1 VRGPFH
7 SYKQVSL
14 TMGTGDILF
23 NTSILVGYGSIG
35 IKHANFLKSCSSKL
49 VIIDPKFSSNKP
61 LLDQQQNTN
70 IIQLENWNS
79 TRFNLNEQDV
89 VVVANWG
96 PDHSQSVEDAI
107 SIGAKQ
113 IVLEKP
119 CVDSLEEIDKLI
131 EIAFKFQVKVVVNQ
145 GDFYLDLGN
154 RINQLGHELGLGS
167 VVAIWVTGGAR
178 CLSTA
183 GSHWISLANQIFMDN
198 PIFIFGDAKNNF
210 INPRSDNLSFY
221 DGIFSFTYPG
231 NRRLGINLTNNSS
244 IKGRFEIYWKHAVGE
259 LYESELTIKRVEQ
272 TNTKITLYQEPT
284 KMIFSGP
291 VPWYK
296 EGALKA
302 DSLEVLYKSLLESDF
317 KEVASNLRKHLDVT
331 KATLLALIS
340 SEKQVRLD
348 FDEKLESTYFCK
360 KYNIS

>member
-1 VRGPFH
+1 MRGPFH

-61 LLDQQQNTN
+61 LLNQQQNTN
-70 IIQLENWNS
+70 ITQLETWNS

-96 PDHSQSVEDAI
+96 PDHSQSVENAI

-145 GDFYLDLGN
+145 GYLSLDLGN

-198 PIFIFGDAKNNF
+198 PLFIFGDAKNDF
-210 INPRSDNLSFY
+210 INPRSANLSFY

-231 NRRLGINLTNNSS
+231 NRRLGINLTNGSS

-259 LYESELTIKRVEQ
+259 LNESELTIKRVEQ

-284 KMIFSGP
+284 KIIFSGP

-296 EGALKA
+296 EGALQV

-360 KYNIS
+360 KYHIS